1 MTGARSGRERRK
13 LVESSLPV
21 IHIDLSQPITSTE
34 KEGNRN
40 EGNEEA
46 FLSDQAGIAVGEEIE
61 S

>member
-21 IHIDLSQPITSTE
+21 IHIDSSQQITSTE
-34 KEGNRN
+34 EEGNRN

-46 FLSDQAGIAVGEEIE
+46 FLSDH
-61 S
+61 SSW